1 MDHRYIRINTKKGT
15 KKYINFPFPSVI
27 LFFLILHRY
36 INISW
41 IVKIILKISWS
52 MYIYL
57 ELINQNKIRVL
68 NFVRTSENSFVF
80 YIRFKAS
87 LKNLQ
92 NRHILIFSRPSFCFS
107 FLFFLFFFL
116 LIILGCV
123 HSARLYITDY
133 PFAVRK
139 KHSLKK
145 LLPCNTSPNVSVQ
158 L

>member
-1 MDHRYIRINTKKGT
+1 
-15 KKYINFPFPSVI
+15 
-27 LFFLILHRY
+27 
-36 INISW
+36 
-41 IVKIILKISWS
+41 

-92 NRHILIFSRPSFCFS
+92 NRHILIFSRPTFCFS
-107 FLFFLFFFL
+107 FFL

>member
-1 MDHRYIRINTKKGT
+1 
-15 KKYINFPFPSVI
+15 
-27 LFFLILHRY
+27 
-36 INISW
+36 
-41 IVKIILKISWS
+41 
-52 MYIYL
+52 MYIYI

-92 NRHILIFSRPSFCFS
+92 NRHILIFSRFSFCFS
-107 FLFFLFFFL
+107 FLSLFPFFL

-133 PFAVRK
+133 PFAVGK

-145 LLPCNTSPNVSVQ
+145 LLPCNTSTNVSVQ